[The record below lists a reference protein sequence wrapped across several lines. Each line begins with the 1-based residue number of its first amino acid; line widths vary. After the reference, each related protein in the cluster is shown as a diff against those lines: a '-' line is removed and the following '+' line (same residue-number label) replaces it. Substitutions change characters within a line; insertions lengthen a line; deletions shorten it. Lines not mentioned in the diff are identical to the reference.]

1 MHVAFW
7 SAFIYNSLQQMTKDQ
22 IIESIR
28 GKLIVSCQARPEEP
42 LHSPFIMGRMA
53 LAAAEGGA
61 GGIRANT
68 PEDVTEIKRVVDLPV
83 IGLFKKDYPDSEVY
97 ITPTMD
103 EISAMVDCCC
113 EIIAMDATSRVH
125 PAGRSLDEVF
135 AEARKKYPDQLF
147 MADCSTFE
155 ECVHAAEIGFDIV
168 GTTMR
173 SYTSYTKGAVI
184 PDFGLFRQLKEQMKV
199 PFIAEGGIW
208 SPSEAKQAIECG
220 ALAVVVGSAIT
231 RPQLI
236 TRRYAEAVARAEL

>member
-7 SAFIYNSLQQMTKDQ
+7 SAFVYNSLQQMTKDQ
-22 IIESIR
+22 ILESIR
-28 GKLIVSCQARPEEP
+28 GKLIVSCQALPEEP

-53 LAAAEGGA
+53 LAALEGGA

-83 IGLFKKDYPDSEVY
+83 IGLYKKEYPDSEVY

-103 EISAMVDCCC
+103 EISAMVDCGS
-113 EIIAMDATSRVH
+113 EIVAMDATARYR
-125 PAGRSLDEVF
+125 PDGRTLDDFF
-135 AEARKKYPDQLF
+135 AEARKIFPNQLF
-147 MADCSTFE
+147 MADCSTLE
-155 ECVHAAEIGFDIV
+155 ECLHAAEIGFDIV

-184 PDFGLFRQLKEQMKV
+184 PDFELFRQLKMQSKV

-208 SPSEAKQAIECG
+208 SPSDARKAIECG
-220 ALAVVVGSAIT
+220 AFAVVVGSAIT

-236 TRRYAEAVARAEL
+236 TRRYADAVACI

>member
-28 GKLIVSCQARPEEP
+28 GKLIVSCQALPEEP

-135 AEARKKYPDQLF
+135 AEARMKYPDQLF

-236 TRRYAEAVARAEL
+236 TRRYASAVARAEL

>member
-28 GKLIVSCQARPEEP
+28 GKLIVSCQALPEEP

-103 EISAMVDCCC
+103 EISAMVDCGC

-236 TRRYAEAVARAEL
+236 TRRYA

>member
-28 GKLIVSCQARPEEP
+28 GKLIVSCQALPEEP

-147 MADCSTFE
+147 MADCSNLE
-155 ECVHAAEIGFDIV
+155 ECLHAAEIGFDIV

-236 TRRYAEAVARAEL
+236 TRRYASAVARAEL

>member
-28 GKLIVSCQARPEEP
+28 GKLIVSCQALPEEP

-113 EIIAMDATSRVH
+113 EIIAMDATARFR
-125 PAGRSLDEVF
+125 PYGLTLDEVF

-236 TRRYAEAVARAEL
+236 TRRYASAVARAEL

>member
-28 GKLIVSCQARPEEP
+28 GKLIVSCQALPEEP

-103 EISAMVDCCC
+103 EISAMVDCGC

-236 TRRYAEAVARAEL
+236 TRRYASAVARAEL

>member
-28 GKLIVSCQARPEEP
+28 GKLIVSCQALPEEP

-53 LAAAEGGA
+53 LAAAEGVA

-83 IGLFKKDYPDSEVY
+83 IGLYKKDYPDSEVY

-113 EIIAMDATSRVH
+113 EIIAMDATARFR
-125 PAGRSLDEVF
+125 PYGLTLDEVF

-236 TRRYAEAVARAEL
+236 TRRYASAVARAEL

>member
-236 TRRYAEAVARAEL
+236 TRRYASAVARAEL

>member
-28 GKLIVSCQARPEEP
+28 GKLIVSCQALPEEP

-83 IGLFKKDYPDSEVY
+83 IGLYKKDYPDSEVY

-236 TRRYAEAVARAEL
+236 TRRYASAVARAEL

>member
-28 GKLIVSCQARPEEP
+28 GKLIVSCQALPEEP

-83 IGLFKKDYPDSEVY
+83 IGLYKKDYPDSEVY

-113 EIIAMDATSRVH
+113 EIIAMDATARFR
-125 PAGRSLDEVF
+125 PYGLTLDEVF

-236 TRRYAEAVARAEL
+236 TRRYASAVARAEL